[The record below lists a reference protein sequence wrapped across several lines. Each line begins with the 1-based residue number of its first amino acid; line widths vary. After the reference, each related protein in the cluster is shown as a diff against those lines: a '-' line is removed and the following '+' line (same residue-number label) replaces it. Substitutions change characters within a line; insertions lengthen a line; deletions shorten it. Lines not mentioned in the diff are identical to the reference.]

1 MILIDAERL
10 AASRP
15 NRPLFAD
22 VSVTISDG
30 DRLGVV
36 GLNGCG
42 KSTLLR
48 MLAGELTPEDGEVRW
63 GRGARVGFL
72 LQNPVLAAGTVREA
86 VGAAWQGEAMLD
98 RLGMTSLLD
107 VSTAELS
114 GGQAKRA
121 ALARLLVGEYEVL
134 ILDEPTNHLDLDAI
148 QFLEEWL
155 AAYRGGLVLVTH
167 DRHVLDKVTNRV
179 LEIDRGTAYLHV
191 PTGWHTG
198 SGYAAYLAGRA
209 EREERAEAAEQVR
222 KNLATRE
229 LAWLRRGAPARTAKP
244 KARIATATALVEGRA
259 QAAAREGDLG
269 LAMGSKRLGSK
280 GIELTDVGFAWPDG
294 SRVIDPCSLVFE
306 PGDRVGI
313 VGSNGAG
320 KSTLLD
326 LIAGRLQPTAGRVD
340 RGATVQIG
348 YYDQLGRN
356 LDLTQRVREA
366 IAGD

>member
-36 GLNGCG
+36 GLNGSG

-48 MLAGELTPEDGEVRW
+48 MLAGELRPETGEVRW

-72 LQNPVLAAGTVREA
+72 LQNPVLPAGTVREA
-86 VGAAWQGEAMLD
+86 VGGEWQGEAMLD
-98 RLGMTSLLD
+98 RLGMTPLLD
-107 VSTAELS
+107 ASTAELS

-167 DRHVLDKVTNRV
+167 DRHVLDKVTTQGARTRSRHRISARADGLARRV
-179 LEIDRGTAYLHV
+179 RVCGIPRRSRRARGT
-191 PTGWHTG
+191 
-198 SGYAAYLAGRA
+198 
-209 EREERAEAAEQVR
+209 
-222 KNLATRE
+222 
-229 LAWLRRGAPARTAKP
+229 RRGRRTGPQEPGDTRARLVAAWGAGP
-244 KARIATATALVEGRA
+244 HVQAEGPDRHRDRPWSKARPRRQPATATSACRWDRSGSDRRA
-259 QAAAREGDLG
+259 
-269 LAMGSKRLGSK
+269 SS
-280 GIELTDVGFAWPDG
+280 
-294 SRVIDPCSLVFE
+294 
-306 PGDRVGI
+306 
-313 VGSNGAG
+313 
-320 KSTLLD
+320 
-326 LIAGRLQPTAGRVD
+326 
-340 RGATVQIG
+340 
-348 YYDQLGRN
+348 
-356 LDLTQRVREA
+356 
-366 IAGD
+366 